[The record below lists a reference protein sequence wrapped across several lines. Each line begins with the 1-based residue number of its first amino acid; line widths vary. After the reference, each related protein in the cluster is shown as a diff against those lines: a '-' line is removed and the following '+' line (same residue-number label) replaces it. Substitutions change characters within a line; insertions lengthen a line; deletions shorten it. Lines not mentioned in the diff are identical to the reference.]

1 MGYNRMF
8 VQARNLVAHA
18 SGLYHTHYSLPLK
31 RPLEEELTAVAEPLS
46 KARYKQIAPLSMQR
60 VVQVSKMSTKSG
72 VLLNA

>member
-1 MGYNRMF
+1 
-8 VQARNLVAHA
+8 
-18 SGLYHTHYSLPLK
+18 LPLK